1 MRKTLNLLI
10 LIAKKNNLLEI
21 LTETVYK
28 AKKYSEI
35 EKHPA
40 TIHNKVWRGLCQ
52 NKEYKY
58 N

>member
-1 MRKTLNLLI
+1 MCKTFNLIVLK
-10 LIAKKNNLLEI
+10 AKKNNLLEI

-28 AKKYSEI
+28 AKKYSER
-35 EKHPA
+35 EKPPA